1 MDEKTKNFVVAVG
14 LAGVLAYA
22 IGWLT
27 ISQQQAIPGID
38 QLSAVIVTASVFLVA
53 YSWFKRN
60 PL

>member
-1 MDEKTKNFVVAVG
+1 MDDKTKNFLTAVV
-14 LAGVLAYA
+14 LAGVVAYA

-38 QLSAVIVTASVFLVA
+38 QLSAVLVTVA
-53 YSWFKRN
+53 VGLMAFSWFKRN

>member
-1 MDEKTKNFVVAVG
+1 MDEKTKNFMVAVG
-14 LAGVLAYA
+14 LAAVLAYA

-27 ISQQQAIPGID
+27 ISKQAPIPGID
-38 QLSAVIVTASVFLVA
+38 ELSAIIVTAAIGLVA